1 MLGSGVQLTAGSF
14 GEWHGRAGEC
24 CSHPKHAAVVESLN
38 ASPAPPPVQ
47 IIPAE
52 NLVAAYQANP
62 GAALLAVAPDCAAGR
77 VMLEALEAGTDG
89 VLLQT
94 DSPAEV
100 RGQVLHCCTE
110 SALRTESGNNRHAGV
125 ASRGNKPQACGAC
138 RSQPRSCCFAPCIHA
153 SRCER
158 WRSMC
163 SSGRWRAD
171 RSCSTRQPL

>member
-1 MLGSGVQLTAGSF
+1 MLLSPQTCRG
-14 GEWHGRAGEC
+14 C
-24 CSHPKHAAVVESLN
+24 KSLN

-110 SALRTESGNNRHAGV
+110 SALGSQSGNICHAGV
-125 ASRGNKPQACGAC
+125 ASWGNKPQACGAC
-138 RSQPRSCCFAPCIHA
+138 RSQRH
-153 SRCER
+153 
-158 WRSMC
+158 
-163 SSGRWRAD
+163 
-171 RSCSTRQPL
+171 